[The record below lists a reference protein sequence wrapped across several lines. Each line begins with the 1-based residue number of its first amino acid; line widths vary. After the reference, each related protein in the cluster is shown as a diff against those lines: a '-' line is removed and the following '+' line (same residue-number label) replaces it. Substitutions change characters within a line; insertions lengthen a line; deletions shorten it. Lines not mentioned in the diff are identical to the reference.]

1 MVNSVNTITIQ
12 CDVSG
17 AGNPL
22 CRVMFMLF
30 NAINAFNTCK
40 PHQRSAHSLGVVQ
53 HRFGFGLD
61 LGFVILD
68 LVLLLLLISSFHTI
82 RIGQLCRNSIV
93 DEFYLQDIKLM
104 LYWYKGPYDRS
115 IFSSLYLGRL
125 GIGLLWVWDESR
137 PLVKCNGID
146 HWRTSFTKSCSR
158 MRDWDG
164 SIWFLM
170 KQ

>member
-1 MVNSVNTITIQ
+1 VCGNVCEYLAVFAALTVCTFVASNVNKKAPLLMVNSVNTITIQ

-104 LYWYKGPYDRS
+104 LY
-115 IFSSLYLGRL
+115 
-125 GIGLLWVWDESR
+125 
-137 PLVKCNGID
+137 
-146 HWRTSFTKSCSR
+146 
-158 MRDWDG
+158 
-164 SIWFLM
+164 
-170 KQ
+170 